1 MHYLYTPHVIPLI
14 LTACITAGLILFLWP
29 KRSLRGA
36 VSLMLLLLVVTVWV
50 AAYCMEL
57 LGADLSTKLFWTRFV
72 YTAIV
77 FLPLAWIHFAIQF
90 IGKRHASSKCHW
102 LRALFLAIPVIVL
115 IIIWTPSL
123 NDLIWTQIQLI
134 ESGPFLVIDFA
145 YGPVLWSFLVYAYSL
160 FLYGSFRLAETV
172 TRARHNHQ
180 TQTFLILIAAVTPI
194 IGNLLYLLGFSPIQ
208 GVDISVY
215 GFAIS
220 GLTLTWAV
228 THQQALDLLPIA
240 RTFVVESMR
249 CALIVLDHRERV
261 VDYNQAALEML
272 MIDKPKLLGQG
283 FGDVFAEWLEWRD
296 RLPPDAVDY
305 VVKDMIKHNKSGV
318 DRWLKLHI
326 SKLFDADGKSIG
338 YLLMAHDNTDMVRTQ
353 QSLQRRVRELVVLHA
368 IAAAGVEINDEDDLI
383 EKATNLIGQS
393 LYPDSFGVLLLD
405 KSKNALRMH
414 SSYNVSEDAKD
425 IVIPLG
431 QGITGRVALTGKM
444 ENVPNVRDEPSYICG
459 EHRIRSEL
467 CAPLMTKGNI
477 FGVVNVESVEYD
489 TFDQFDENFLF
500 TFASQ
505 LAVGIERARLFK
517 QTRKLAITDELTGLH
532 NRRHFFTLARKEFHR
547 ARRYG
552 RCLSAIMLDF
562 DKFKQINDTY
572 GHAIGDNVLRTI
584 ARCLSDNIRDM
595 DIIGRYG
602 GEEFAI
608 ILPETDFQDAK
619 IAAERLRRCAAEQS
633 IITMHGVLSIT
644 ISLGVAV
651 LTVDTKNLYELLDR
665 ADQALLR
672 AKSRGRNQVEHY

>member
-1 MHYLYTPHVIPLI
+1 MKYLYTPHILPLAF
-14 LTACITAGLILFLWP
+14 TAFMTAGLVIFLWSR
-29 KRSLRGA
+29 RSLRGA
-36 VSLMLLLLVVTVWV
+36 VALIWLLFIVTIWV
-50 AAYCMEL
+50 AGYCLEL
-57 LGADLSTKLFWTRFV
+57 LGADLSTKIFWARFV
-72 YTAIV
+72 FTAIV

-90 IGKRHASSKCHW
+90 VGKRHDSAKCHW
-102 LRALFLAIPVIVL
+102 LRAFLLAVPVLVL
-115 IIIWTPSL
+115 IMVWVPSL
-123 NDLIWTQIQLI
+123 NDLVWAQIEVI
-134 ESGPFLVIDFA
+134 ESGPFLVMDIV
-145 YGPVLWSFLVYAYSL
+145 YGPVLWVFVFYAYTL
-160 FLYGSFRLAETV
+160 FLCGSFQLVETV
-172 TRARHNHQ
+172 IHAPDNRQ

-194 IGNLLYLLGFSPIQ
+194 LGNFLYLLGFSPIE

-215 GFAIS
+215 GFFIS
-220 GLTLTWAV
+220 GLALTWAV
-228 THQQALDLLPIA
+228 THQQVLDLLPIA
-240 RTFVVESMR
+240 RTIVFESMH
-249 CALIVLDHRERV
+249 CALIVLDQQERV

-272 MIDKPKLLGQG
+272 EISDPKLLGES
-283 FGDVFAEWLEWRD
+283 FSDVFPEWLEWRE

-305 VVKDMIKHNKSGV
+305 DVKDTIKCNQSGI
-318 DRWLKLHI
+318 DRWLNFHI
-326 SKLFDADGKSIG
+326 SKLFDADGESIG
-338 YLLMAHDNTDMVRTQ
+338 YLLMANDNTDMARTQ
-353 QSLQRRVRELVVLHA
+353 QALQRRVRELVVLHA
-368 IAAAGVEINDEDDLI
+368 IASAGVEINDEDDLI

-393 LYPDSFGVLLLD
+393 LYPDSFGVLLVN
-405 KSKNALRMH
+405 KSENALRMH
-414 SSYNVSEDAKD
+414 SSYNVSEHAKD
-425 IVIPLG
+425 KVIPLG

-444 ENVPNVRDEPSYICG
+444 ENVPNVNDEPAYICG
-459 EHRIRSEL
+459 EQRIRSEL

-477 FGVVNVESVEYD
+477 IGVVNVESVEYD
-489 TFDQFDENFLF
+489 AFDQFDENLLS

-584 ARCLSDNIRDM
+584 ARCLSDNIRDV

-619 IAAERLRRCAAEQS
+619 IAAERLRKCAAEQS

-651 LTVDTKNLYELLDR
+651 LTDDTKNLYELLDR